1 MDIEKFLASPD
12 ERPLDR
18 IADDGGFCGIFR
30 TIGCIGD
37 SLSSGE
43 FESLDEKGKKH
54 YHDLYEYSW
63 GQYIARMIGSKV
75 YNFSRGGMTAHEYW
89 NKFSI
94 EKDFWN
100 PDKLCQAYI
109 IALGANDIINGRT
122 PAVGSMDDINLEDY
136 NKNGES
142 FVGYYARIIQKLKEM
157 QPRAKFFLVTLA
169 DSAGLYGSKETVDMH
184 AELLYGMAEKFDN
197 TYVLDIR
204 KYGPVYDRAFRDK
217 FYLGGHMNPM
227 GYMFTAKMIASYIDY
242 IIRHNTRD
250 FVEVGFIGT
259 NLTNFGKK

>member
-1 MDIEKFLASPD
+1 MDIEKFLAAPD

-43 FESLDEKGKKH
+43 FESLDKEGKKH

-109 IALGANDIINGRT
+109 IALGANDIVNNRT

-184 AELLYGMAEKFDN
+184 AELLYGIAEKFDN

-242 IIRHNTRD
+242 IIRHNMRD
-250 FVEVGFIGT
+250 FAEVGFIGT
-259 NLTNFGKK
+259 ELTNFGNK